1 VPRESKAAK
10 LARTAELI
18 GRLRQAYPDAHCE
31 LNFSNPLELLIA
43 TILSAQCT
51 DKQVNLVTAD
61 LFRKY
66 RSAADFAGADPEQ
79 FAQDIRRIGLFR
91 NKAKN
96 IQATCRMLLERHG
109 GEVPRTLPAL
119 TALAGV
125 GRKTANVVL
134 GCAFGLNEG
143 IVVDTHVGRLSA
155 RLGLS
160 GATDPVKIEADL
172 MPLVPREHWALFSHL
187 LIWHGRRRCPARSP
201 DCAACEVAALCPG
214 AGRG

>member
-1 VPRESKAAK
+1 
-10 LARTAELI
+10 
-18 GRLRQAYPDAHCE
+18 
-31 LNFSNPLELLIA
+31 
-43 TILSAQCT
+43 
-51 DKQVNLVTAD
+51 
-61 LFRKY
+61 
-66 RSAADFAGADPEQ
+66 
-79 FAQDIRRIGLFR
+79 
-91 NKAKN
+91 
-96 IQATCRMLLERHG
+96 MLLERHG
-109 GEVPRTLPAL
+109 GEVPRTLPEL